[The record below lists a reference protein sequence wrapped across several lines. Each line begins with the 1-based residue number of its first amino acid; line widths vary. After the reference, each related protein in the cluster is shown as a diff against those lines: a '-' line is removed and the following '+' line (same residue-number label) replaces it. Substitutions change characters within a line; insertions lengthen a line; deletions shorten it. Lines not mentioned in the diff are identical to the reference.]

1 MYKLYD
7 AFFFLH
13 INRKISNVKNVII
26 HTRGIKIS
34 KKLYSEFFIFN
45 FENVENLKKI
55 KETSPTITTNYL
67 PPNGD
72 ENKKDEKKFLYEN
85 ILDKSRLKKTRK
97 ILSLVKNKLINY
109 DQIYLNRYFFIFYK
123 NIDCLLDFEI
133 INIVYLAVKYKKYHL
148 LRNID
153 DNNNNVNYGVTTNN
167 NSNNITHHSDTLNS
181 GNVEDISDH
190 IITQRNEINQESIIY
205 SDIRDS
211 DFLGDNTFGK
221 EQKDNTHNMVNNR
234 INTELD
240 KPPKLMKQNNVKQKS
255 IDYVQIFLY
264 KFIKLLREKKKKIN
278 VTIFDLYKLT
288 YSINYYKMCVVQKK
302 ILNKNNKGNVNLD
315 ISYIIT
321 YLCVFLKNEIYN
333 IHENNSK
340 NQIKNEKDLNNLLNI
355 LIMGQNNL
363 NVYFFNL
370 FYDYLFMILKK
381 NTYPLS
387 IKNICLLLQINK
399 FERTQYDPFFFFLL
413 FNNQKNRKNED
424 INKYDQKISVDII
437 TKTPFTLKDINYLF
451 FYQLKNN
458 VIYNNSSFNIYL
470 INTLLKSEINSFEF
484 IQNVELFSLMLL
496 HYDYSNFYFNEI
508 YEKYVELIYKMQLY
522 NREMPRHV
530 INNDE
535 INRCH
540 YKFEN
545 KNEKTNVYLNIKFIS
560 TFSLALYIIR
570 NNLRINEEFYL
581 YIFYLF
587 NNYSH
592 LLTPY
597 EYVIFLNFIYYS
609 NLKNEQYF
617 RKNSLYK
624 NTSKFFINSGTNDME
639 YLPIDD
645 NIFFLC
651 VYKKIQRIYSYNN
664 DVDLKKYSNI
674 HNYTNLNSKMCNIMP
689 INIMNNTENKS
700 IMKES
705 TYSNGLPKFLKTE
718 NEIYNNNMGNDKLI
732 EDKSNIEK
740 NFEKK
745 KIYKNDIIMKLEEQ
759 NKNDITII
767 NVKNKSYF
775 MHILDILLLL
785 KNNNY
790 DNKFSDYL
798 FNFFD
803 KNVWKYNINIF
814 DIDKILFSYTQLN
827 IQRNSINLY
836 LLNFIE
842 IVKKNIICNDN
853 IEKETYVFSSMCNI
867 LLSFSEL
874 NIRDI
879 IDLSIFEKHILIK
892 IDKININSILI
903 LIQHF
908 VLREEKKENV
918 SIIIFL
924 LLKYIKKKYGIN
936 KNNTNTNED
945 GDIDKNLV
953 SSLNEL
959 KKKNDKNYDF
969 IKNYLDENKHIYVP
983 NKTNQQNSNYIDK
996 NKLQNISIRN
1006 KNYNLL
1012 FKKKNE
1018 DDNYEFLLIRFIF
1031 IYIFTHSNLLHD
1043 NFNYYYMHGEIY
1055 EQNYYKNM
1063 LNNFNKIILHL
1074 KTNFLDVLNIKEYEN
1089 SQTDE
1094 LNNPHYDYHQ
1104 IDEIK
1109 KQNLYP
1115 YDTKKCDNIT
1125 GEINMSLSV
1134 NNIISEY
1141 KHTETLS
1148 NISHSIEKN
1157 IENKYN
1163 ILSKQKFSLL
1173 INYFLF
1179 IFKHNINF
1187 IVQDKNF
1194 IENMKM
1200 QHFFVK
1206 KFKNLYYNY
1215 KYSYIYRNIILSI
1228 IYNMKKANSLRTNYI
1243 LNCKI
1248 FSQNDNNSYN
1258 TSEKNKIDIN
1268 EYVQIIKFFQH
1279 ICVQKGKTKNYKNNA
1294 FYNYL
1299 KKNNIK
1305 ILNNDDINDQ
1315 SYEILYNTPIINK
1328 FSNYQITNIYINTM
1342 FFNYIIPMLIQTSE
1356 EKYLAVQIIFNS
1368 NENINSYMVSF
1379 NLMNS
1384 FLNNYNYDTI
1394 LIKK

>member
-1 MYKLYD
+1 MYKLYN

-13 INRKISNVKNVII
+13 ISRKISNVKNVII

-55 KETSPTITTNYL
+55 KETSPTITTNHL
-67 PPNGD
+67 PQNVD
-72 ENKKDEKKFLYEN
+72 ENKKDEKKLQLYEN

-97 ILSLVKNKLINY
+97 VLSLVKNKLINY
-109 DQIYLNRYFFIFYK
+109 EQIYLNRYFFIFYK

-133 INIVYLAVKYKKYHL
+133 INIVYLAVKYKKYQF

-153 DNNNNVNYGVTTNN
+153 DDNNVNYGVATNN
-167 NSNNITHHSDTLNS
+167 YYNNLTHQSDTLNS
-181 GNVEDISDH
+181 VTVDDISDH
-190 IITQRNEINQESIIY
+190 IITQRNEINQENIIY
-205 SDIRDS
+205 SDIKNS
-211 DFLGDNTFGK
+211 NFLEDNTFEK
-221 EQKDNTHNMVNNR
+221 EQNDNTHNMLNNV

-240 KPPKLMKQNNVKQKS
+240 KSPKLMQQNNVKQKS

-288 YSINYYKMCVVQKK
+288 YSINYYKMCMGQKK
-302 ILNKNNKGNVNLD
+302 TLNKNNKGNLNID

-333 IHENNSK
+333 IHENNNK

-370 FYDYLFMILKK
+370 FYDYLFIILKK
-381 NTYPLS
+381 NIYPLS

-399 FERTQYDPFFFFLL
+399 FEKTQYDPFFFFLI
-413 FNNQKNRKNED
+413 FNNQKYRKNED
-424 INKYDQKISVDII
+424 INKYDQKNSVDII

-470 INTLLKSEINSFEF
+470 INTLLKSEVNSFEF

-522 NREMPRHV
+522 SREMSRHV
-530 INNDE
+530 INHDE
-535 INRCH
+535 INSYH

-545 KNEKTNVYLNIKFIS
+545 KNEKTNIYLNIKFIS

-570 NNLRINEEFYL
+570 NNLHINEEFYL

-617 RKNSLYK
+617 RKNNLYK
-624 NTSKFFINSGTNDME
+624 NTTKFFINTGTNDME

-651 VYKKIQRIYSYNN
+651 IYKKIQRIYLYNN
-664 DVDLKKYSNI
+664 DVDLKNGSNI
-674 HNYTNLNSKMCNIMP
+674 HHYTNFNSKMCNIMP
-689 INIMNNTENKS
+689 VQIINNTEN
-700 IMKES
+700 ES
-705 TYSNGLPKFLKTE
+705 
-718 NEIYNNNMGNDKLI
+718 YNNKLGNDKLI
-732 EDKSNIEK
+732 EDKSNIENK
-740 NFEKK
+740 N
-745 KIYKNDIIMKLEEQ
+745 KNDIITKLEEQ

-767 NVKNKSYF
+767 NIKNKSYF

-785 KNNNY
+785 KNNSY
-790 DNKFSDYL
+790 DQKFSDYL

-842 IVKKNIICNDN
+842 IVKKNIISNDN
-853 IEKETYVFSSMCNI
+853 IEKETYIFSSMCNI

-879 IDLSIFEKHILIK
+879 IDLDIFEKHILIN

-908 VLREEKKENV
+908 ILREEKKENV

-924 LLKYIKKKYGIN
+924 LLNYIKKKYGIN
-936 KNNTNTNED
+936 KNNINTNED
-945 GDIDKNLV
+945 GDIDKTLV
-953 SSLNEL
+953 SSLKEL

-969 IKNYLDENKHIYVP
+969 IKNYLDEKKHIYVS
-983 NKTNQQNSNYIDK
+983 NKTNQQNSSYINK

-1031 IYIFTHSNLLHD
+1031 IYIFTHSNLFHD
-1043 NFNYYYMHGEIY
+1043 NFNYYYIHGEIY

-1089 SQTDE
+1089 FQTDE
-1094 LNNPHYDYHQ
+1094 LNNLYYDYNQ

-1115 YDTKKCDNIT
+1115 YDTKKCDNTT

-1134 NNIISEY
+1134 NNIISED
-1141 KHTETLS
+1141 KQIETLS
-1148 NISHSIEKN
+1148 NISCSTEKN

-1163 ILSKQKFSLL
+1163 ILSKQNFSLL

-1243 LNCKI
+1243 LNCKNLC
-1248 FSQNDNNSYN
+1248 QNNNNSYN

-1268 EYVQIIKFFQH
+1268 EYIQIIKFFQH
-1279 ICVQKGKTKNYKNNA
+1279 ICVQEGKTQNYKNNA

-1315 SYEILYNTPIINK
+1315 SYEILYNSPIINK
-1328 FSNYQITNIYINTM
+1328 FSNYQITNIYINTI
-1342 FFNYIIPMLIQTSE
+1342 FFNYIIPMIIQTKE

>member
-7 AFFFLH
+7 PYFFLH
-13 INRKISNVKNVII
+13 ASRKINNIKNVII

-55 KETSPTITTNYL
+55 KETPSTITINHL
-67 PPNGD
+67 PQNVD
-72 ENKKDEKKFLYEN
+72 ENKKDEKKNQLYEN

-97 ILSLVKNKLINY
+97 VLSLVKNKLINY
-109 DQIYLNRYFFIFYK
+109 EQIYLNKYFFIFYK

-133 INIVYLAVKYKKYHL
+133 INIIYLAVKYKKYNL

-153 DNNNNVNYGVTTNN
+153 NNNSVNYGVTTNN
-167 NSNNITHHSDTLNS
+167 YSNYLTHVGDTLNS
-181 GNVEDISDH
+181 AIIEDISDH
-190 IITQRNEINQESIIY
+190 IITQRNEINQGNVICP
-205 SDIRDS
+205 DIRDS
-211 DFLGDNTFGK
+211 DFHEGNTLEK
-221 EQKDNTHNMVNNR
+221 EPNDSTHNMLNNR

-240 KPPKLMKQNNVKQKS
+240 KHPKSIQQNSIKKKS
-255 IDYVQIFLY
+255 IDYVQMFLY
-264 KFIKLLREKKKKIN
+264 EFIKLLREKKKKIN
-278 VTIFDLYKLT
+278 VTVFDLYKLT
-288 YSINYYKMCVVQKK
+288 YSIDYYKMCMGQKK
-302 ILNKNNKGNVNLD
+302 ILNKNNKGSVNID
-315 ISYIIT
+315 ISFIIT

-333 IHENNSK
+333 IHENNNK
-340 NQIKNEKDLNNLLNI
+340 NQIKNEKDLNDLLNI
-355 LIMGQNNL
+355 LIMGQNSL
-363 NVYFFNL
+363 NAYFLNL
-370 FYDYLFMILKK
+370 FYDYLFMILKE

-387 IKNICLLLQINK
+387 IKNICLLLQINN
-399 FERTQYDPFFFFLL
+399 FERTQYDPFFFSIL
-413 FNNQKNRKNED
+413 FNNQKNRKNKNN
-424 INKYDQKISVDII
+424 NKYDQKNYVDIV
-437 TKTPFTLKDINYLF
+437 TKTPLTLKDINYLF

-470 INTLLKSEINSFEF
+470 VNTLLKSEINSFEF

-496 HYDYSNFYFNEI
+496 HYDYSNLYFNEI

-522 NREMPRHV
+522 SREMSRHV
-530 INNDE
+530 INQDE
-535 INRCH
+535 ANSCH

-545 KNEKTNVYLNIKFIS
+545 KNEKTNIYLNIKFIS

-617 RKNSLYK
+617 SKNNLYK
-624 NTSKFFINSGTNDME
+624 NTSKFFINSGANDME

-645 NIFFLC
+645 NIFFSC
-651 VYKKIQRIYSYNN
+651 VYKKIQRIYLYNN
-664 DVDLKKYSNI
+664 DIDLKRSN
-674 HNYTNLNSKMCNIMP
+674 NIP
-689 INIMNNTENKS
+689 VKIMNNTEN
-700 IMKES
+700 ES
-705 TYSNGLPKFLKTE
+705 
-718 NEIYNNNMGNDKLI
+718 YNNNMGDVKLI
-732 EDKSNIEK
+732 EDK
-740 NFEKK
+740 
-745 KIYKNDIIMKLEEQ
+745 NDIAM
-759 NKNDITII
+759 I

-785 KNNNY
+785 KNNSY

-827 IQRNSINLY
+827 MPRNSINLY

-853 IEKETYVFSSMCNI
+853 IEKETYIFSSMCNI
-867 LLSFSEL
+867 LLSSSEL

-879 IDLSIFEKHILIK
+879 IDLAIFEKYVLIN

-908 VLREEKKENV
+908 ILREEKKENI
-918 SIIIFL
+918 SIITFL
-924 LLKYIKKKYGIN
+924 LLNYIKKKYGIN

-945 GDIDKNLV
+945 GDIDNKLV
-953 SSLNEL
+953 SSLDEL

-969 IKNYLDENKHIYVP
+969 IKNYLDEQRHIYAP
-983 NKTNQQNSNYIDK
+983 NKTYKENPSYIDK
-996 NKLQNISIRN
+996 NKLQNISIKN
-1006 KNYNLL
+1006 ENYNLL

-1031 IYIFTHSNLLHD
+1031 IYIFTHSNLFHD
-1043 NFNYYYMHGEIY
+1043 NFNYYYMHGEGY
-1055 EQNYYKNM
+1055 EKNYYKNM

-1074 KTNFLDVLNIKEYEN
+1074 KTNFLDVLNMKEYEN
-1089 SQTDE
+1089 FQTDE
-1094 LNNPHYDYHQ
+1094 LSSCHYDYHQ
-1104 IDEIK
+1104 IGEIK
-1109 KQNLYP
+1109 KQNLYAN
-1115 YDTKKCDNIT
+1115 DTKKCENIT
-1125 GEINMSLSV
+1125 REINIDLPT
-1134 NNIISEY
+1134 NNISEY
-1141 KHTETLS
+1141 NQTETLS
-1148 NISHSIEKN
+1148 NISYSTEKN

-1163 ILSKQKFSLL
+1163 ILSKQNFSLL

-1200 QHFFVK
+1200 QHLFVK

-1243 LNCKI
+1243 LNFKKH
-1248 FSQNDNNSYN
+1248 SQNDNNSYN
-1258 TSEKNKIDIN
+1258 TSEENKLDIN
-1268 EYVQIIKFFQH
+1268 ECVQIIKFFHHVCMQE
-1279 ICVQKGKTKNYKNNA
+1279 GKKQDYKNNA

-1305 ILNNDDINDQ
+1305 TYNNDINHQ
-1315 SYEILYNTPIINK
+1315 SYEILYNTPIINQ
-1328 FSNYQITNIYINTM
+1328 FSNYQITNIYINTI

-1368 NENINSYMVSF
+1368 NENINSYMASF

>member
-13 INRKISNVKNVII
+13 ASRKITNAKNVII

-55 KETSPTITTNYL
+55 KETSPTITINHL
-67 PPNGD
+67 PQNAD
-72 ENKKDEKKFLYEN
+72 ENKKDEKKNQLYEN

-97 ILSLVKNKLINY
+97 VLSLVKNKLINY
-109 DQIYLNRYFFIFYK
+109 EQIYLNKYFFIFYK

-133 INIVYLAVKYKKYHL
+133 INIVYLAVKYKKYNL

-153 DNNNNVNYGVTTNN
+153 NNNVNYGVTTNKY
-167 NSNNITHHSDTLNS
+167 SNYLTHVGDTLS
-181 GNVEDISDH
+181 SAIVEDISDH
-190 IITQRNEINQESIIY
+190 VITRGNVS
-205 SDIRDS
+205 SLDIRDS
-211 DFLGDNTFGK
+211 DFQEDNTFEK
-221 EQKDNTHNMVNNR
+221 ETNDSTHNILNDR

-240 KPPKLMKQNNVKQKS
+240 NRPKSIQQNSVKKKN
-255 IDYVQIFLY
+255 IDYVQMFLY
-264 KFIKLLREKKKKIN
+264 EFIKLLREKKKKIN

-288 YSINYYKMCVVQKK
+288 YSIDYYKMCMGQKK
-302 ILNKNNKGNVNLD
+302 ILNKNNKGSANID
-315 ISYIIT
+315 ISFIIT

-333 IHENNSK
+333 VRENNNK

-355 LIMGQNNL
+355 LIMGQNSL
-363 NVYFFNL
+363 NIYFFNL

-387 IKNICLLLQINK
+387 IKNICLLLQINN
-399 FERTQYDPFFFFLL
+399 FEKTQYDPFFFSIL
-413 FNNQKNRKNED
+413 FNNQKNRKNQD
-424 INKYDQKISVDII
+424 RNKYDQKNYVDIV

-470 INTLLKSEINSFEF
+470 VNTLLKSEINSFEF
-484 IQNVELFSLMLL
+484 VQNVELFSLMLL
-496 HYDYSNFYFNEI
+496 HYDYSSLYFNEI

-522 NREMPRHV
+522 SREMSRHV
-530 INNDE
+530 INQDK
-535 INRCH
+535 INSCH

-545 KNEKTNVYLNIKFIS
+545 KNEKTNIYLNIKFIS

-587 NNYSH
+587 NNYYH

-617 RKNSLYK
+617 SKNNLYK
-624 NTSKFFINSGTNDME
+624 NMRRFFISSGINNME

-645 NIFFLC
+645 NIFFSC
-651 VYKKIQRIYSYNN
+651 IYKKIQRMYSYTN
-664 DVDLKKYSNI
+664 DVDLKRCNNI
-674 HNYTNLNSKMCNIMP
+674 PVK
-689 INIMNNTENKS
+689 IMNSTENNN
-700 IMKES
+700 ITKES
-705 TYSNGLPKFLKTE
+705 NHSNGLIKTE
-718 NEIYNNNMGNDKLI
+718 NESYNNNMGNDKLVEGKNEI
-732 EDKSNIEK
+732 AMINI
-740 NFEKK
+740 
-745 KIYKNDIIMKLEEQ
+745 
-759 NKNDITII
+759 
-767 NVKNKSYF
+767 KNKSYF

-785 KNNNY
+785 KNNSY
-790 DNKFSDYL
+790 DTKFSDYL

-827 IQRNSINLY
+827 MPRNSINLY

-842 IVKKNIICNDN
+842 SVKKNIICNDN
-853 IEKETYVFSSMCNI
+853 IEKETYIFSSLCNI
-867 LLSFSEL
+867 LLSSSEL

-879 IDLSIFEKHILIK
+879 IDLAIFEKYVLLN

-908 VLREEKKENV
+908 ILREEKKENV
-918 SIIIFL
+918 SIITFL
-924 LLKYIKKKYGIN
+924 LLNYIKKKYGIN

-945 GDIDKNLV
+945 AYIDHKLV
-953 SSLNEL
+953 SSLDEL
-959 KKKNDKNYDF
+959 KQKNDKHYDF
-969 IKNYLDENKHIYVP
+969 IKNYLDEQRHICVP
-983 NKTNQQNSNYIDK
+983 NKTSQQNTSYIDK
-996 NKLQNISIRN
+996 NKLQNISI
-1006 KNYNLL
+1006 KNDDYNLL

-1031 IYIFTHSNLLHD
+1031 IYIFTHSNLFHD
-1043 NFNYYYMHGEIY
+1043 NFNYYYMHGEMH
-1055 EQNYYKNM
+1055 EKNYYKNM

-1074 KTNFLDVLNIKEYEN
+1074 KTNFLDVLNMKEYEN
-1089 SQTDE
+1089 FQTDE
-1094 LNNPHYDYHQ
+1094 LSSCHYDYHQ

-1109 KQNLYP
+1109 KQNLYAH
-1115 YDTKKCDNIT
+1115 DIKNCGNVA
-1125 GEINMSLSV
+1125 GEVSLSLPT
-1134 NNIISEY
+1134 NNISEY
-1141 KHTETLS
+1141 NQTETFS
-1148 NISHSIEKN
+1148 NISCSTEN
-1157 IENKYN
+1157 DIENKYN
-1163 ILSKQKFSLL
+1163 ILSKQNFSLL

-1179 IFKHNINF
+1179 IFKHDINF

-1200 QHFFVK
+1200 QHLFVK

-1243 LNCKI
+1243 LNFKKL
-1248 FSQNDNNSYN
+1248 SQNDSNSYN
-1258 TSEKNKIDIN
+1258 TSEENRIDIN
-1268 EYVQIIKFFQH
+1268 EYVQIIKFFHHLCIQEEN
-1279 ICVQKGKTKNYKNNA
+1279 KPDYKNNA

-1305 ILNNDDINDQ
+1305 TYNNDINHQ
-1315 SYEILYNTPIINK
+1315 SYEILYNAPIINQ
-1328 FSNYQITNIYINTM
+1328 FRNYQITNIYINTI
-1342 FFNYIIPMLIQTSE
+1342 FFNYIIPMVIQTSE

-1368 NENINSYMVSF
+1368 NENINSYMASF

-1384 FLNNYNYDTI
+1384 LLNNYNYDTI